1 MKKKSDLIN
10 TSSAVQTV
18 VILGPAHPFRG
29 GGITTFNERLAREFQ
44 QQGYQTIIYG
54 FSLQYPSFLFP
65 GKTQYSTEAAPSD
78 LKILSKVNSINPFN
92 WLKVGNELKKL
103 KPDMVVVRFW
113 LPFMGAALGTVLR
126 MVKKN
131 KHTRVVAIT
140 DNVIPH
146 EKRPGDLT
154 LTRYFLAPC
163 DAFITM
169 SDHVMKDLRLLAP
182 GKPAKQV
189 LHPLYDTFGQPVSKL
204 EARKQLNLKQDDK
217 LLLFF
222 GFIRRYK
229 GLDLLLESM
238 KLLSE
243 SADPI
248 PDIRLIIAGEFYG
261 DEKLYQEQI
270 DKLGIRNLLILKTQY
285 IEEVAVKYYFCAADV
300 VIQPYRAATQ
310 SGVTPLAYNFAKP
323 MILTNVGALAD
334 YVPHEKT
341 GLVAEPN
348 PSSIAQAIRRFFELG
363 EQYFIPHLRNEKR
376 HLSWSNLVENIVE
389 VGVRDEV

>member
-1 MKKKSDLIN
+1 LKKESDLIN
-10 TSSAVQTV
+10 QSSTVRTV

-44 QQGYQTIIYG
+44 QQGYKTIIYG

-65 GKTQYSTEAAPSD
+65 GKTQYSTEPAPLD
-78 LKILSKVNSINPFN
+78 LTILSKVNSINPFN
-92 WLKVGNELKKL
+92 WLMVGNELKNL
-103 KPDMVVVRFW
+103 KPDLVVVRFW

-126 MVKKN
+126 IAKRN

-146 EKRPGDLT
+146 EKRAGDLI
-154 LTRYFLAPC
+154 LTRYFLGGC

-169 SDHVMKDLRLLAP
+169 SELVMKDLRRLAP

-189 LHPLYDTFGQPVSKL
+189 LHPLYDTFGQPVSKQ
-204 EARKQLNLKQDDK
+204 EARKKLNLNQDDK

-229 GLDLLLESM
+229 GLDILLESM

-243 SADPI
+243 LPALADLK
-248 PDIRLIIAGEFYG
+248 LIIAGEFYE
-261 DEKLYQEQI
+261 DEKIYQNTI
-270 DKLGIRNLLILKTQY
+270 DRLNIRNLLILKTAY
-285 IEEVAVKYYFCAADV
+285 IEKAAVKNYFCAADV
-300 VIQPYRAATQ
+300 VIQPYRTATQ
-310 SGVTPLAYNFAKP
+310 SGVTPLAYHFEKP
-323 MILTNVGALAD
+323 MIVTNVGALAD
-334 YVPHEKT
+334 YVPHEKA

-348 PSSIAQAIRRFFELG
+348 PSSIAGAIRRYFELG
-363 EQYFIPHLRNEKR
+363 EQYFIPHLRNEKQ
-376 HLSWSNLVENIVE
+376 HLSWSNLVESIVLI
-389 VGVRDEV
+389 VNC